1 MKQLDP
7 DKLEPGDIVL
17 TTGNALSSKAVRLA
31 TISEISHAMVYVESY
46 SVIDATRDGV
56 QARNI
61 QRTLF
66 EDDATIVGLRLA
78 RGITQDE
85 QAKIVEYVR
94 AAVGSEYSIREAIR
108 APFKRGSK
116 TRRQFCS
123 RLAAQAYDAAGITLV
138 DNPDFCTPEA
148 LRQSPLLNDLGS
160 VTIDVSDEFADAIK
174 GRLDVTELMRE
185 AHDFILKGARQL
197 DHTIQSLND
206 MHQYLVEHPDSD
218 HLILELYRRSGYLN
232 LWQIEQD
239 RNPWMFDLCIMNS
252 LGEPEAMTAYC
263 RSTIREDQSGPNRYV
278 NNHAL
283 SVRYVLQT
291 GLDTFRVLA
300 ELYETLSFQH
310 FRRRAVAIAWFQA
323 HNMPNE
329 IPASPAPEPEANSPA
344 WLDALE
350 RWNPMSAAHTA
361 RIVTLAGRS
370 DVCGV
375 CGDDDSKE
383 YRLADPEASPSPVK
397 VMRLCSD
404 CAVIRSGEGWRAR
417 GLRG

>member
-1 MKQLDP
+1 VKQLDP

-108 APFKRGSK
+108 APLKRGSK

-123 RLAAQAYDAAGITLV
+123 RLAAQAYEAAGIKLA

-148 LRQSPLLNDLGS
+148 LRQSPLLNNLVS
-160 VTIDVSDEFADAIK
+160 VTIDVSEESADAIK
-174 GRLDVTELMRE
+174 GKLDVTELMRK

-197 DHTIQSLND
+197 DRSIQSLND
-206 MHQYLVEHPDSD
+206 MHQYLVDHPDND

-239 RNPWMFDLCIMNS
+239 RNPWMFDLRMMNS

-263 RSTIREDQSGPNRYV
+263 RSTIREDQSGPSRYV

-283 SVRYVLQT
+283 SVRYALQT

-300 ELYETLSFQH
+300 ELYETLSFQQ

-323 HNMPNE
+323 HNMPGE
-329 IPASPAPEPEANSPA
+329 IPTSPAPEPEANSPA

-350 RWNPMSAAHTA
+350 RWNPMSAAHIA
-361 RIVTLAGRS
+361 RIVMLAGRS

-375 CGDDDSKE
+375 CGDDDSQE

-417 GLRG
+417 GL